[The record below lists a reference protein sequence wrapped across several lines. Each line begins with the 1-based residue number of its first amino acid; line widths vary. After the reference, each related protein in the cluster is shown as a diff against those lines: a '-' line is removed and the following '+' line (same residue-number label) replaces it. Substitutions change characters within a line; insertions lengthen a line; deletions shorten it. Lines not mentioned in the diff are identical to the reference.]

1 MLEKYYG
8 RLTARGKR
16 RAVLM
21 AGIRAA
27 LCTAAVFFFFYGAA
41 FITYELE
48 LLFGVA

>member
-1 MLEKYYG
+1 MLEKYFG
-8 RLTARGKR
+8 KLSPRGKR
-16 RAVLM
+16 RALIA
-21 AGIRAA
+21 AGIKAA